1 MKVLVIIGSPRRN
14 GNTSAIIEKIK
25 SVTKKGINFETLH
38 LSDFEL
44 KGCLGCSCCQQ
55 ISDMIGCVQD
65 DITLSLLRKLISA
78 DVLIYATPL
87 YGHSYSGQLKLFM
100 DRHVAFMKFISGSDK
115 AVSEMEIH
123 SLIKDKP
130 CVIIVSCQGPEE
142 NNTELIKTQFDKFC
156 ESSLTKCCGKFIFPW
171 CNSNSTSSSYSK
183 QTIKEIKEIIETLSF
198 N

>member
-1 MKVLVIIGSPRRN
+1 MKNIRKVLVIIGSPRRN
-14 GNTSAIIEKIK
+14 GNTSAIVEKIK

-44 KGCLGCSCCQQ
+44 KGCLVCSCCQQ
-55 ISDMIGCVQD
+55 ISDLLGCVQD
-65 DITLSLLRKLISA
+65 DITISLLRKL
-78 DVLIYATPL
+78 
-87 YGHSYSGQLKLFM
+87 
-100 DRHVAFMKFISGSDK
+100 ISGSDK

-130 CVIIVSCQGPEE
+130 CVLIVSSQGPEE

-171 CNSNSTSSSYSK
+171 CDSNSTSSSYSK
-183 QTIKEIKEIIETLSF
+183 QTIEAIKEIIENLSF